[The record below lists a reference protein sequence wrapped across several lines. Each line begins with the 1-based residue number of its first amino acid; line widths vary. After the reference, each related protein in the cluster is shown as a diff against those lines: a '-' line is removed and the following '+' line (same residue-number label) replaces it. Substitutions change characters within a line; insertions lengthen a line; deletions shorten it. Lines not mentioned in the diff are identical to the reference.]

1 MRNVEERILTCRL
14 LQMMKK
20 NPQLSED
27 LGLIDESTFQER
39 PVEFYREGDTKEIQL
54 GSKVQKQSMELSN
67 N

>member
-39 PVEFYREGDTKEIQL
+39 PVEF
-54 GSKVQKQSMELSN
+54 
-67 N
+67 

>member
-20 NPQLSED
+20 NPRLSEG

-39 PVEFYREGDTKEIQL
+39 HAEFYREGDTKEIQL
-54 GSKVQKQSMELSN
+54 GNKVQKQSMELSKN
-67 N
+67 